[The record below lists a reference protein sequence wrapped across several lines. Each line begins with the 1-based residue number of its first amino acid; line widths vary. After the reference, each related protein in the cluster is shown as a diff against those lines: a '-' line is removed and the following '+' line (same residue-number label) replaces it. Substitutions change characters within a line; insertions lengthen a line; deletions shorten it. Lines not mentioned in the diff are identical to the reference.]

1 MSYLVF
7 IIRQLTQI
15 LGNADFLDIKMG
27 TSVVQGCISMI
38 LTPIIMI
45 CFICLKLF
53 PTFVSPI
60 FGGILTIPTLS
71 LYWMSFMNGP
81 LVLCIVC
88 NCQGRKNQPPLSLLF
103 CHNYYCAVYKLTSGN
118 CTVVKINNNPTC
130 RLTRPFCLL
139 VFWYY
144 CITLE

>member
-1 MSYLVF
+1 MNFPSYPIVNICSLMCYNGSGNFSFFQPFFFSGNILQWVSGGF
-7 IIRQLTQI
+7 LAIHVHIIDRPN
-15 LGNADFLDIKMG
+15 GESKK
-27 TSVVQGCISMI
+27 V
-38 LTPIIMI
+38 P
-45 CFICLKLF
+45 
-53 PTFVSPI
+53 
-60 FGGILTIPTLS
+60 LS
-71 LYWMSFMNGP
+71 WLRTSFMNCP

-103 CHNYYCAVYKLTSGN
+103 CHKYSYYAVYKLTSGN

-144 CITLE
+144 CIKLE